1 MTALETDWTEE
12 AEARL
17 LAAAIPLA
25 PELGWTSTLVARA
38 GAAAGLKP
46 GEAMLVAPNGARDL
60 AALFARRH
68 DQAAL
73 AALAAVEP
81 GALKVRER
89 IARAVEA
96 WLEAATADGEAT
108 RRWAGYLALPQNAP
122 LAMRLVWSTA
132 DHLWRWAGDR
142 STDENHYSK
151 RAILAA
157 ILVSTLAIRLNGGA
171 DAARAHLAAQIDRVM
186 AYERWKAK
194 VRAGD
199 LARDLATA
207 LGRLRYGR

>member
-1 MTALETDWTEE
+1 
-12 AEARL
+12 
-17 LAAAIPLA
+17 
-25 PELGWTSTLVARA
+25 
-38 GAAAGLKP
+38 
-46 GEAMLVAPNGARDL
+46 
-60 AALFARRH
+60 
-68 DQAAL
+68 
-73 AALAAVEP
+73 
-81 GALKVRER
+81 
-89 IARAVEA
+89 
-96 WLEAATADGEAT
+96 
-108 RRWAGYLALPQNAP
+108 LALPQNAP